1 MIIGRSPRNR
11 GGAAEER
18 RKGFAWAF
26 LAGIGGAGNTGFF
39 RALPMGGK
47 ASIVAPV
54 TALFPLV
61 TVILAATV
69 LQDRIGVAQRAGLA
83 LALVAIYLLRN
94 PKGTPWLVRQA
105 PGRLTA
111 PVAAIRYSL
120 APGEKVKTSSND
132 SAALLD
138 QNVGQFFGSTPR
150 LRSVVSGLIVLSLA
164 YSAFGQASAQ
174 LRTLD
179 TEITIEAGETAPRLA
194 ALVVSG
200 GSSWNNRASESLIDS
215 AEIGDSPS
223 PLHWIFNLDS
233 SQISS
238 QRVAFVYESSS
249 PRLRLTWEWRTRQ
262 GYGPVEH
269 QIRIENLDTK
279 EVWIPLED
287 SIAFDWEIDAQAPLQ
302 QLFVEK
308 GANTPSAM
316 GTHEVSV
323 PDGYHWT
330 GTSSTYG
337 DIDERDPREIIPWTL
352 VERNDA
358 THTGWYAGIE
368 FSGRT
373 RVSLQREKDSL
384 KGVLGLNP
392 DPRPARTRLLPGEMF
407 ESPIVF
413 LGGFHGGPDGAGNI
427 LRRWVRAVLGN
438 PLTWQNPDYPL
449 VVNNS
454 WGGGMNVNDEIARR
468 MIRDSADLGVDMFH
482 VDAGWFRAVGDWY
495 PNPQK
500 FPNGLAAVAEY
511 AHQHGLKFG
520 LWVDWTQAGLS
531 TEPGALN
538 ARDPKVRGWMVSDI
552 PKDWQPEPF
561 KGQTIDLGEPD
572 AKQWAQREVER
583 IVTDYHL
590 DMLEHDGYLV
600 AHGCDR
606 IDHPHAAPDPL
617 NKCVYKTWGSY
628 FVDSTNST
636 DVSYHAVRAYYDI
649 YSKLRRDHPG
659 LLFEICNDGGRM
671 VDFGSAAHGD
681 YFSITDTYDPL
692 SNRRAFY
699 DTSHVLPAA
708 MLESYVEKWPT
719 PRIENFRYMLR
730 SGMMGWFT
738 IMLDP
743 HAWSAE
749 QHAEAK
755 QEIDLY
761 KKQLRP
767 LIRDANLYH
776 ISHRPDGIHWDAMEY
791 WDPDRQKGV
800 VYVFRGTIE
809 QENSHSFLLQGLDA
823 GTKYRLVYHDHTS
836 PDRTSTGRDLMDSG
850 LNVALRL
857 QNSSELVFIEKQ
869 H

>member
-1 MIIGRSPRNR
+1 MI
-11 GGAAEER
+11 
-18 RKGFAWAF
+18 
-26 LAGIGGAGNTGFF
+26 
-39 RALPMGGK
+39 
-47 ASIVAPV
+47 
-54 TALFPLV
+54 
-61 TVILAATV
+61 
-69 LQDRIGVAQRAGLA
+69 RIGL
-83 LALVAIYLLRN
+83 I
-94 PKGTPWLVRQA
+94 
-105 PGRLTA
+105 
-111 PVAAIRYSL
+111 
-120 APGEKVKTSSND
+120 
-132 SAALLD
+132 
-138 QNVGQFFGSTPR
+138 
-150 LRSVVSGLIVLSLA
+150 GLILLSLGCCA
-164 YSAFGQASAQ
+164 SGQASAH
-174 LRTLD
+174 LRTAD
-179 TEITIEAGETAPRLA
+179 TEITVESDHTAPRLA
-194 ALVVSG
+194 ILVVPEG
-200 GSSWNNRASESLIDS
+200 QSWNNRASEPLIDS
-215 AEIGDSPS
+215 AEIGDSQS
-223 PLHWIFNLDS
+223 ALQWTFNHDA
-233 SQISS
+233 SQISD

-249 PRLRLTWEWRTRQ
+249 PHLRLTWEWRTRQ
-262 GYGPVEH
+262 DYGPIEH
-269 QIRIENLDTK
+269 QIRIENLDNK
-279 EVWIPLED
+279 EIWIPLQD
-287 SIAFDWEIDAQAPLQ
+287 SLAFDWHIDPQAPLD

-308 GANTPSAM
+308 GANTPSPI

-323 PDGYHWT
+323 TDGYRWT

-352 VERNDA
+352 VGRQDA
-358 THTGWYAGIE
+358 ARTGWYAGIE

-373 RVSLQREKDSL
+373 RVSVQREKDSL
-384 KGVLGLNP
+384 KGALGLNP
-392 DPRPARTRLLPGEMF
+392 DPRPARTRLVPGGVF
-407 ESPIVF
+407 ESPVVF
-413 LGGFHGGPDGAGNI
+413 LGGFRGGPDGVGNV

-438 PLTWQNPDYPL
+438 PLTWQNPNYPL

-454 WGGGMNVNDEIARR
+454 WGGGMNVNDEVARR
-468 MIRDSADLGVDMFH
+468 MIRDSADLGVNMFH
-482 VDAGWFRAVGDWY
+482 VDAGWFRGVGDWY

-500 FPNGLAAVAEY
+500 FPNGLAVIAEY

-538 ARDPKVRGWMVSDI
+538 ARDPKVHDWMVTDI

-561 KGQTIDLGEPD
+561 KGQTIDLGDTD
-572 AKQWAQREVER
+572 AKQWAQREVDR

-600 AHGCDR
+600 SHGCDR
-606 IDHPHAAPDPL
+606 TDHPHAAPDPL

-738 IMLDP
+738 IMLDTN
-743 HAWSAE
+743 AWSAE

-755 QEIDLY
+755 REIELY

-776 ISHRPDGIHWDAMEY
+776 ISQRPDGVHWDAMEY
-791 WDPDRQKGV
+791 WDPEREKGV
-800 VYVFRGTIE
+800 VYAFRGTIE
-809 QENSHSFLLQGLDA
+809 GENTHSFVLKGLQP
-823 GTKYRLVYHDHTS
+823 GTRYRLVYYDHTS
-836 PDRTSTGRDLMDSG
+836 TDRNIPGNDLMQSG
-850 LNVALRL
+850 LKVELPL
-857 QNSSELVFIEKQ
+857 QSSSELIFIEKEGP
-869 H
+869 